1 MHGHLS
7 SAEGDHTRPLKRGEE
22 AARALAR
29 GAGQM
34 GDLRLGR
41 ADQHVALRCALGLA
55 GDRLREQ
62 RTCHPPRDR
71 LKRLLEQPLVGS
83 AHPLGERSQQLQREV
98 GMASDQA
105 LHVAGEQGNGARGL
119 DRLRRRRTRL
129 SPEHGQLAKQGSGP
143 QLGQRDHPTVLML
156 ARENHRA
163 GANEVAGVTGIALA
177 EDDLAPIPVSW
188 HRHLGYGRQ
197 LGRLEIAEDFGA
209 RQQAGGFLPIRHA
222 RIIPWVAPR
231 TGHPP
236 VAAGE
241 AVTVQHVEAA
251 ARLIAGDVRKTPLLP
266 AGELGR
272 RVGARVWLKTENL
285 QITGS
290 FKLRGAVNSIRRLP
304 EEAIRA
310 GVVAASAG
318 NHAQAVACAA
328 SDAGGRAVLVMPEQA
343 PLAKVAAVRQYG
355 GDVRLVEGGYDEAH
369 TVADRMAEEDGLTVV
384 EAFDAPEVVAGQ
396 GTIGLEIAEHAP
408 DVRLVVVPLGGGGLV
423 SGIAVAL
430 TARIPDVRVV
440 GVQAAACAPYIDSLA
455 AHRPIGAR
463 SANTICDGIAV
474 KRPGDFTLP
483 LVERYV
489 DEVVTVTD
497 DEVAEAMVLLLERSK
512 LVVEGAG
519 AVAVAALL
527 QGRVEMPP
535 AGEVCAVLSGGNV
548 DASLLSE
555 CIRLGETAAG
565 RRMVLSTVVPD
576 RPGALAG
583 LLRVVAEHGGNV
595 VDVEHL
601 RDGIE
606 IHVRETAIK
615 LVLQTRGREN
625 NQEILDAARAEGFSV
640 RVERD
645 A

>member
-1 MHGHLS
+1 
-7 SAEGDHTRPLKRGEE
+7 
-22 AARALAR
+22 
-29 GAGQM
+29 
-34 GDLRLGR
+34 
-41 ADQHVALRCALGLA
+41 
-55 GDRLREQ
+55 
-62 RTCHPPRDR
+62 
-71 LKRLLEQPLVGS
+71 
-83 AHPLGERSQQLQREV
+83 
-98 GMASDQA
+98 
-105 LHVAGEQGNGARGL
+105 
-119 DRLRRRRTRL
+119 
-129 SPEHGQLAKQGSGP
+129 
-143 QLGQRDHPTVLML
+143 
-156 ARENHRA
+156 
-163 GANEVAGVTGIALA
+163 
-177 EDDLAPIPVSW
+177 
-188 HRHLGYGRQ
+188 
-197 LGRLEIAEDFGA
+197 
-209 RQQAGGFLPIRHA
+209 
-222 RIIPWVAPR
+222 VAPR
-231 TGHPP
+231 TGSQ
-236 VAAGE
+236 AAAVTD
-241 AVTVQHVEAA
+241 AVTVSDVEEA
-251 ARLIAGDVRKTPLLP
+251 ARLIAGDVRATPLLP

-272 RVGARVWLKTENL
+272 RVGARVLLKPENL

-290 FKLRGAVNSIRRLP
+290 FKLRGALSSIRRLP
-304 EEAIRA
+304 DDALSA

-328 SDAGGRAVLVMPEQA
+328 RDAGARAVLVMPEQA

-355 GDVRLVEGGYDEAH
+355 GEVRLVEGGYDEAH
-369 TVADRMAEEDGLTVV
+369 AVADRIAEEEGLTVI

-396 GTIGLEIAEHAP
+396 GTVGLEIADHAP
-408 DVRLVVVPLGGGGLV
+408 DVRLVVVPLGGGGLIA
-423 SGIAVAL
+423 GIAL
-430 TARIPDVRVV
+430 TLAARLPGVRVV

-497 DEVAEAMVLLLERSK
+497 DQVAEAMVLLLERSK

-527 QGRVEMPP
+527 QGRVEPP
-535 AGEVCAVLSGGNV
+535 AEGEVCAVLSGGNV

-583 LLRVVAEHGGNV
+583 LLRVVADHGGNV